1 MEDEGTEHMEA
12 LQAALQEGKQELSF
26 FSCINIIVKI
36 GLCGKYFITII

>member
-26 FSCINIIVKI
+26 FSCYIDIIVNRFEKPM
-36 GLCGKYFITII
+36 